1 MALRLI
7 ELYLPTK
14 ENIDWLKEKL
24 SEYPIH
30 GLWSERVSEHQNHIQ
45 ILISSENSGTI
56 LDLLENT
63 FSNVDGFRIILLP
76 VEATVPKIE
85 EKKQES
91 ENNSKQNKNEDKIIG
106 RGISRQELYTRIST
120 NSKLSGFFVFLVI
133 VSSIVASIGILKDN
147 VAVIIGAMVIAPL
160 LGPNVALAL
169 ATTLGDLDLLKN
181 SIKSNIAGSL
191 IALIFSI
198 IVGILF
204 NVNPKIPELFSRT
217 QVGMGDVVLALAS
230 GSAGAL
236 SFTMGL
242 PSALIGVMVAVA
254 LLPPLVT
261 FGMLLGSGH
270 YDPALGALL
279 LLSVNIICVNLA
291 GVATF
296 LFQGVRPRTWW
307 EENRA
312 KKSTRI
318 AIFIWT
324 LLLLILILII
334 SYRKIIFLI

>member
-1 MALRLI
+1 M
-7 ELYLPTK
+7 
-14 ENIDWLKEKL
+14 
-24 SEYPIH
+24 
-30 GLWSERVSEHQNHIQ
+30 
-45 ILISSENSGTI
+45 
-56 LDLLENT
+56 
-63 FSNVDGFRIILLP
+63 
-76 VEATVPKIE
+76 
-85 EKKQES
+85 
-91 ENNSKQNKNEDKIIG
+91 
-106 RGISRQELYTRIST
+106 
-120 NSKLSGFFVFLVI
+120 
-133 VSSIVASIGILKDN
+133 
-147 VAVIIGAMVIAPL
+147 
-160 LGPNVALAL
+160 AL

-198 IVGILF
+198 MVGILF
-204 NVNPKIPELFSRT
+204 NINPKIPELFSRT

-261 FGMLLGSGH
+261 FGMLLGSGFH
-270 YDPALGALL
+270 ELALGALL

-324 LLLLILILII
+324 LLLLILIVII
-334 SYRKIIFLI
+334 SHLQNNFF